1 MPRQISKYRV
11 VLFVS
16 LGLLLPNG
24 CTAADRL
31 QPKGD
36 ALPVQVAGTIYL
48 GENIIAMDPEANE
61 AQGVAVSNGKIIAVG
76 TRSEV
81 LRHKGSDSTVLE
93 LGAQA
98 LLPGFIDAHG
108 HFTAQAMVRSA
119 VNLSSPPVG
128 PVETI
133 EDLKG
138 ALRSRIETMNIPKG
152 QWVMGF
158 GYDESLLA
166 EKRHPTRSDLD
177 EVSQDRPIYLLHV
190 SGHLGSANSLVLE
203 KAGIDMDT
211 PDPEGGVI
219 RRMANGKTPNGV
231 LEERAQYAVLAI
243 LPTPTPQQALA
254 RLKSVQE
261 LYASH
266 GITTVQDGAASQ
278 ASIDL
283 LRAASS
289 QGLLSLDIVSYLHL
303 QKPEQALPP
312 ASEFGQYSGRFKL
325 GGVKLVLDGSP
336 QGKTAYLSEPY
347 HVVPHGKAEDYRGY
361 PNYPTG
367 EANAMVRKVLSHN
380 APLIAHANGD
390 AEGDLLI
397 DAVGAAHASGI
408 EGAGRTVMIHAQT
421 VRDDQ
426 LDRMKSLN
434 MIPSFFTSHVYFWGD
449 YHRDSVLGPVRA
461 ARISP
466 ARSALDR
473 GIIFTTH
480 NDSPVVP
487 PDMIRLL
494 WSASHRETRSGLIL
508 GAKQRI
514 SIHDALKSMTINAAY
529 QNFEEKQKGSITVG
543 KQADFVILSED
554 PLKVEPADL
563 LRLKVMQT
571 VSRGEVVFSAE

>member
-61 AQGVAVSNGKIIAVG
+61 AQGVAVSDGKIIAVG

-361 PNYPTG
+361 PNYPTD